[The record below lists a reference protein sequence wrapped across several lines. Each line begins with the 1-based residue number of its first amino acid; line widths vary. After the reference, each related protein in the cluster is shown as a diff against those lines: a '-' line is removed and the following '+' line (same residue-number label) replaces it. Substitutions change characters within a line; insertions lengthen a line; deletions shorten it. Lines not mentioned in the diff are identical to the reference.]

1 MNNKETGIL
10 VGSLLTAGALIVGAG
25 IGAYIYR
32 RKKLEDARWQA
43 EMDNLM
49 ELEDMGYFEEAFTA
63 EDSIAEL

>member
-10 VGSLLTAGALIVGAG
+10 VGSLLTVGALAVGAG
-25 IGAYIYR
+25 IGAYIYK

-43 EMDNLM
+43 EMDNLR

-63 EDSIAEL
+63 EDSLSEV